1 VRFLLV
7 VLLGCI
13 LPLPSLAEP
22 PELLVPIT
30 DSERTIV
37 EANNPYFLPAETY
50 FAKQYRIVRVDTE
63 LLLNAK
69 QIRITLFDGQSVTLE
84 TVDVEAGSKALDIA
98 WEGRYLEPYYIS
110 VDELVAGGMDRKA
123 AESVLPDLNRVRIF
137 VSQVSFDESTRVKY
151 SHLFPRFQRFR
162 TSGAPLYDVTFVL
175 QRFGGIE
182 LRSLASDP
190 EHHVLIE
197 YDPEKV
203 FPLPS
208 EPLEPGDA
216 RAALFE
222 NPENLR
228 KGQQY
233 RDFLE
238 SLGPDPRSPDFHKE

>member
-1 VRFLLV
+1 MRFLLV
-7 VLLGCI
+7 VLLGCF
-13 LPLPSLAEP
+13 LPLPSFAESA
-22 PELLVPIT
+22 ELLVPIT
-30 DSERTIV
+30 DSERAIV
-37 EANNPYFLPAETY
+37 EANSPYFLPQETY
-50 FAKQYRIVRVDTE
+50 FAKQYRIVRVNTE

-69 QIRITLFDGQSVTLE
+69 QIQITLFDGQSVTLE
-84 TVDVEAGSKALDIA
+84 AVDVEADSKVLDIA
-98 WEGRYLEPYYIS
+98 WEGRYLEPHYIS
-110 VDELVAGGMDRKA
+110 VDELVAGDMDRKA
-123 AESVLPDLNRVRIF
+123 AENVLPDLNRLRIF
-137 VSQVSFDESTRVKY
+137 ASQVSFDESTRLTY
-151 SHLFPRFQRFR
+151 SHLFPKFQKFR
-162 TSGAPLYDVTFVL
+162 TSGPPLYGVTFVL

-208 EPLEPGDA
+208 DPLEPGDA

-228 KGQQY
+228 KRQQY